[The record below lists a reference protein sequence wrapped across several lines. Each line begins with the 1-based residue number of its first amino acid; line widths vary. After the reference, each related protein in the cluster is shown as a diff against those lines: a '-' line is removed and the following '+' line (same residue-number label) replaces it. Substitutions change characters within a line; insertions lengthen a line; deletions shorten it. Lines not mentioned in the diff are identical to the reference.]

1 MTSANPPDITR
12 LLADSAGG
20 DASARERLAT
30 LVYEELRRQASLQRR
45 RHRPYDTLKATA
57 LVHEAYLKLSG
68 RDEPDWQDRVHFFR
82 VAGRVMRDVLVD
94 YARRRRATKR
104 GGGQTD
110 LSLDE
115 ALDLPVLKDDE
126 ILAVHEALLQLE
138 QLDTVIGAVCPKPPL
153 HKQAKLVLPVVA
165 SKPFQDASNLSPVG
179 TVAGESALVPFAPG
193 RHRVMVGAGGL

>member
-45 RHRPYDTLKATA
+45 RHRPYDTLNTTA

-138 QLDTVIGAVCPKPPL
+138 QLDPRQSKVVELRYFVGLNIPETAEVLNISPATVRRDWATARAWLQREIT
-153 HKQAKLVLPVVA
+153 
-165 SKPFQDASNLSPVG
+165 SSS
-179 TVAGESALVPFAPG
+179 
-193 RHRVMVGAGGL
+193 